1 MAECLLKAEI
11 ACMCDKPLE
20 VWVGKQIL
28 RKDLFENVL
37 HILWQEVL
45 GKKF

>member
-1 MAECLLKAEI
+1 MG
-11 ACMCDKPLE
+11 DKPLE
-20 VWVGKQIL
+20 VGVGEQVL

-45 GKKF
+45 RIFLSENILNYLSTC